1 MSVTFNAPG
10 KATMTPRPPAVIDCL
25 EDNASQIY
33 WHLYQTGALSRDS
46 ANSIKKV
53 DEE

>member
-25 EDNASQIY
+25 EDDTSQIY
-33 WHLYQTGALSRDS
+33 WHFYQLEHFRETRPTPL
-46 ANSIKKV
+46 KKV